1 MSKNHKPSRPENDGH
16 RGYSALELLVV
27 MMVSLII
34 AALTIPNFNQIRRN
48 LRISGDARD
57 LNGAINQAKLQAAAD
72 FTWARVYGDFTNPRL
87 STFHVEV
94 WNKALNGGAGCWQT
108 VGDPIAAAPFVRCTV
123 AGTSP
128 VQTMSDQVT
137 FGFGGAGAPPPNTQ
151 TNGIA
156 QASPCQNIAGGNG
169 TTANTGC
176 IVFNS
181 RGMPINWG
189 NGTPTPDDAFYITD
203 NTVVYGMTVG
213 PTGISQIWA
222 AQANGGTG
230 GSWYHK

>member
-1 MSKNHKPSRPENDGH
+1 MRKNHKPGPFEHGRN
-16 RGYSALELLVV
+16 RGYSTLELLLV
-27 MMVSLII
+27 MMVSLVI

-72 FTWARVYGDFTNPRL
+72 FTRARVYGDFTNPRI
-87 STFHVEV
+87 STFHVEI
-94 WNKALNGGAGCWQT
+94 WNKTLNGGAGCWQT
-108 VGDPIAAAPFVRCTV
+108 VGDLTGGLASCTV
-123 AGTSP
+123 IGRSP

-137 FGFGGAGAPPPNTQ
+137 FGFGGVGAPPPNTQ

-156 QASPCQNIAGGNG
+156 QAPACQNIAGGNG
-169 TTANTGC
+169 TIASTGC

-181 RGMPINWG
+181 RGMPINWVTG
-189 NGTPTPDDAFYITD
+189 APTPNDAFYVTD
-203 NTVVYGMTVG
+203 NTVVYGLTVG
-213 PTGISQIWA
+213 PTGISQLWA